1 MADIELYEEARRQ
14 VVGEVYAT
22 DASLLP
28 EGAARFAQWAL
39 DDRLRFNDYNP
50 YIYPTSNRAG
60 EDFVENPPT
69 LYQSDF
75 RYPGYPYDRTPM
87 MNDLHM
93 LASSRE
99 GLYSSR
105 FDEAHRL
112 DRGVP
117 GLLDG
122 TNAVIKA
129 YGSSK
134 KSGDIELAGD
144 PLLKVSTIG
153 VLADQA
159 DIDDPE
165 RREIPIIFPNTKL
178 EALKVQIGK
187 DPADSCIIT
196 ETLAPG
202 AALECG
208 KFDIVYADLHKGL
221 IMIKQREAAE
231 KADMK
236 CPVYGA
242 YVKRGEAGVPTN
254 LDWDGCKGT
263 VRILMTK

>member
-1 MADIELYEEARRQ
+1 MVHL
-14 VVGEVYAT
+14 
-22 DASLLP
+22 
-28 EGAARFAQWAL
+28 
-39 DDRLRFNDYNP
+39 
-50 YIYPTSNRAG
+50 
-60 EDFVENPPT
+60 
-69 LYQSDF
+69 
-75 RYPGYPYDRTPM
+75 
-87 MNDLHM
+87 
-93 LASSRE
+93 
-99 GLYSSR
+99 
-105 FDEAHRL
+105 
-112 DRGVP
+112 
-117 GLLDG
+117 
-122 TNAVIKA
+122 
-129 YGSSK
+129 K

-144 PLLKVSTIG
+144 PLLKISTIG

-165 RREIPIIFPNTKL
+165 RREIPIIFPDTKL

-187 DPADSCIIT
+187 DTANSCIIN

-202 AALECG
+202 AVLECG

-221 IMIKQREAAE
+221 IMIKQREVAD